1 MKDIKLYP
9 PGGGEPV
16 TPHPAHVETMK
27 ANGWTEK
34 PAKQKPTKE
43 EK

>member
-1 MKDIKLYP
+1 MEEIKLYP

-16 TPHPAHVETMK
+16 TPHPSMVESMK

-34 PAKQKPTKE
+34 QQKQVKE
-43 EK
+43 VK